1 MRLASNQAVTLDLL
15 LTEITELKKTII
27 AGSPT
32 NPISADWI
40 PRSDVMKYFN
50 YKDTQIAALEKSN
63 QITVAKVGKRKFIHR
78 QSIIK
83 LIESNIQTV

>member
-1 MRLASNQAVTLDLL
+1 MKLASDQEVTLESLFA
-15 LTEITELKKTII
+15 EIIELKKAII
-27 AGSPT
+27 AGSPA

-40 PRSDVMKYFN
+40 PRGDVMKYFN

-78 QSIIK
+78 SSIIK
-83 LIESNIQTV
+83 LLENSIQ